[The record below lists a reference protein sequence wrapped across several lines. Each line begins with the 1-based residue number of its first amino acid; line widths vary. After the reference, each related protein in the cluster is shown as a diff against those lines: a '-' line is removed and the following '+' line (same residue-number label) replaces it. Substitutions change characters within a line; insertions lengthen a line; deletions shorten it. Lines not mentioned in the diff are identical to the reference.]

1 MSWTGHRVA
10 AIFIVLAGLFGAG
23 GCVSVPISGPI
34 EKVEGQQPPCQNC
47 VNVEVKPPLPGDKP
61 KQIVEGFLRA
71 NNNYQ
76 PNYSVARQFLTPMAA
91 ETWSP
96 ETGVW
101 IYRGAPSETADG
113 VTLGGRV
120 VGALDADRSYSAR
133 DQKLVFNF
141 GLVKNEKG
149 EWRIG
154 HAPGGLMVEEYSF
167 KSFYQSYDLYFVGNK
182 SSLVPDPIYLPALN
196 NPANVASA
204 LMKALLKGPTDWL
217 KPAVDSAIPPNTTL
231 SVDSVTITDGIA
243 EVPLSDSVLDLADA
257 QRSLLAAQI
266 VYTLKQVGGVKGVV
280 IRVNQ
285 QPFRVPGADPN
296 SQVISVDAIPP
307 DMDPT
312 SPVAGDQLYA
322 VRQQAVKQV
331 SASSNPPAF
340 GDLPGPLGG
349 GLYKIDALAVSV
361 NNTDFAVTTDARTAL
376 RRALITT
383 GEQQQIT
390 LPRDVSELLRPQ
402 FSRYGEIWAI
412 GKQGGQQRMWW
423 IPPGKTK
430 PFAIASP
437 VLQTNDVTAFK
448 ISPDGTRMALI
459 RHPET
464 GNDELGLARII
475 RSDNKIMVDR
485 WRPLDTTQS
494 NMLQIEKITD
504 VAWLDPTQLVVLGAG
519 NPSSALAAYRVVE
532 DASQITSEAGPEN
545 SNAVGIAVLPR
556 TQTAI
561 IIGQK
566 GQTWKDDGNQWQPF
580 VDNVSTVA
588 YPG

>member
-1 MSWTGHRVA
+1 MSWTRHRLA
-10 AIFIVLAGLFGAG
+10 AIFIVLASLFGAG

-141 GLVKNEKG
+141 GLVKDEKG

-167 KSFYQSYDLYFVGNK
+167 KSFYQGYDLYFVGNK

-243 EVPLSDSVLDLADA
+243 EVPLSDSVLDLPDT

-331 SASSNPPAF
+331 GASSNPPAF

-361 NNTDFAVTTDARTAL
+361 NNTDFAVTTDGRTAL
-376 RRALITT
+376 RRALITS
-383 GEQQQIT
+383 GEQQQIA

>member
-1 MSWTGHRVA
+1 MSWTRHRLA
-10 AIFIVLAGLFGAG
+10 AIFIVLASLFGAG

-167 KSFYQSYDLYFVGNK
+167 KSFYQGYDLYFVGNK

-243 EVPLSDSVLDLADA
+243 EVPLSDSVLDLPDA

-361 NNTDFAVTTDARTAL
+361 NNTDFAVTTDGRTAL

-383 GEQQQIT
+383 GEQRQIA